1 MAKPT
6 IADVARVAGVS
17 KGLVSFAL
25 NDRPGVAP
33 DTKDRILG
41 VAHDL
46 GWRPSLRA
54 RSLSTDRAFAL
65 GLVIARD
72 PDTVSSD
79 PFFPAFIAG
88 VESALAPAGQALVVS
103 VVEEGEQEFASYRRL
118 ADGGRVDGV
127 IVTDLRRDDPRI
139 RLVAE
144 LGMSAVTL
152 GHPDVASPFPAVS
165 RDDGPGIQATV
176 AHLVGL
182 GHHRIAHVA
191 GPRRMLHGARRAEV
205 FPAVSRDDGPGIQA
219 TVAHLV
225 GLGHHRIAH
234 IAGPRRMLH
243 GARRAEV
250 FTAALRSHDLPHDL
264 VIETDFTVA
273 AGADATRR
281 LLALAEPPTA
291 VVYANDVMA
300 IAGMGVAQRAGLR
313 IPHDLSITGFDGF
326 EVGEYLYPSLTT
338 VTTAVPVWGR
348 RAAELL
354 LATIAGRSEGDVE
367 LPPSQLLVR
376 ESTAAPA
383 GPPRAGDNRGALTQ

>member
-152 GHPDVASPFPAVS
+152 GHPDVASP
-165 RDDGPGIQATV
+165 
-176 AHLVGL
+176 
-182 GHHRIAHVA
+182 
-191 GPRRMLHGARRAEV
+191 